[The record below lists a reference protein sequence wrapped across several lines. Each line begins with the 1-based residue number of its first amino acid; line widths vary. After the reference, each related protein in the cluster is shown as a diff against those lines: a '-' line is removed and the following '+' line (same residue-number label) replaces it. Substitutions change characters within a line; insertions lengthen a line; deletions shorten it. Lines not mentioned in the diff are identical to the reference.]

1 MRKGTYRQ
9 KCHDSDC
16 RSFQGVERVLLPN
29 VTPWLIVANQAW
41 DSQSPPSMKE
51 TL

>member
-9 KCHDSDC
+9 KCLDSDC
-16 RSFQGVERVLLPN
+16 RSFQGVEQILPAS
-29 VTPWLIVANQAW
+29 VTPWLMVVNQEW
-41 DSQSPPSMKE
+41 DSQSPRSMKE